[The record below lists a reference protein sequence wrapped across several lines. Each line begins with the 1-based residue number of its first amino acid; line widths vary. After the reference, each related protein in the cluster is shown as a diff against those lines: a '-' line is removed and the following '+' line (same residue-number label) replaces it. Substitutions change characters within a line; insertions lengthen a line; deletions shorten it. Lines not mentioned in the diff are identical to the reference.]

1 MCCTRSVQV
10 CCRTTAARW
19 HASRRERQRVI
30 AVPNGNLDKAI
41 STESVLPRTIAKQ
54 RNGSKGC
61 QPGPYWSTECSQP
74 AVLQRPGCSKGLYS
88 GIHVGQYRRGIIG
101 KSERR
106 IERNGVCDDRTPAA
120 CCPTADIKLVDS
132 R

>member
-1 MCCTRSVQV
+1 MAEEESGGPMGTWTRLS
-10 CCRTTAARW
+10 
-19 HASRRERQRVI
+19 
-30 AVPNGNLDKAI
+30 
-41 STESVLPRTIAKQ
+41 Q
-54 RNGSKGC
+54 RNRCYPGRSQSSGMVQKGC